1 VAKYHTFEPETHRLK
16 GGEFV
21 FGLEKTADLVEE
33 ARPLNEDHWNEV
45 EAVPTAR
52 EFNPDYE
59 MFRRYEKADS
69 FFVFTARTPT
79 FGLVGYMGFYFQK
92 WPQAPDATVASEA
105 GMFVAKKFRGTGV
118 ADTLLDYAGRHV
130 GKLGATVMTIT
141 SRHFSGG
148 VDLTEWLTGRGFE
161 PMSVTFSKE
170 VQNVR

>member
-1 VAKYHTFEPETHRLK
+1 VPKYHTFEPETRCLK

-21 FGLEKTADLVEE
+21 FGLEKAADLVDE

-45 EAVPTAR
+45 EAVPTTR

-69 FFVFTARTPT
+69 FFVFTARAPS
-79 FGLVGYMGFYFQK
+79 FGLVGYMGVYLHK

-105 GMFVAKKFRGTGV
+105 GTFVAKKFRGTGV
-118 ADTLLDYAGRHV
+118 ADSLLDYVERHV
-130 GKLGATVMTIT
+130 GKLGATVMVMT

-148 VDLTEWLTGRGFE
+148 VDLTGWLTARGFK